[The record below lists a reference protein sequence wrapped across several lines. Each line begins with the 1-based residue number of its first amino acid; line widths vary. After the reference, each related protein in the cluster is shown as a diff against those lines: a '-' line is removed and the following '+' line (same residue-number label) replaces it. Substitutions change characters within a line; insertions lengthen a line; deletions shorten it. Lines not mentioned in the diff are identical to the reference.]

1 MVFPVVV
8 SECESWTIKKV
19 ERQRIHAFALWFWR
33 RLLRVPLD
41 CKEIKPVNPKGNQS
55 WIFIGRTDAEAEPL
69 ILWPPNLKSWL
80 IRKDPN
86 AGKDWGEG
94 DDRGWGGWMILLTWW
109 SWVWASSGRWWRTGK
124 PGVLQP
130 MVLPRVGHDFAI
142 EQQQQYFL
150 AVYMYTNRHVQEC
163 SYQQCSKWQK
173 DYKQPK
179 FPVRTERTNY
189 MWYFSQCNTAVK
201 MNRT

>member
-130 MVLPRVGHDFAI
+130 MVLPRVGQDWAT
-142 EQQQQYFL
+142 EQQQQ
-150 AVYMYTNRHVQEC
+150 
-163 SYQQCSKWQK
+163 QQPVTQQFHFWVHIGKNW
-173 DYKQPK
+173 KQGISEI
-179 FPVRTERTNY
+179 FVRPCFISIIHSR
-189 MWYFSQCNTAVK
+189 
-201 MNRT
+201 